1 MSEYIEYI
9 VFSCHV
15 MSKRSFDNNLFLEYR
30 VFWHRYPKKKEHQK
44 KTKQDQTIKIKSE
57 STKNIP

>member
-30 VFWHRYPKKKEHQK
+30 VFWHRYPKKKK
-44 KTKQDQTIKIKSE
+44 KSIKKKQNRIKQLK
-57 STKNIP
+57 